1 MSDQPFFTGS
11 SNFSQITI
19 SPYNLTYSDKH
30 KYGQKAS
37 KTKQSLSKNNQS
49 SKEMRLQS
57 SGEYIFF
64 AFRKFYGKIT
74 FHDLPFIFTYNLI
87 SPKIIKAAYNRKN
100 NKNITAILDHKQ
112 LKSIKE
118 SCTRG

>member
-1 MSDQPFFTGS
+1 
-11 SNFSQITI
+11 
-19 SPYNLTYSDKH
+19 
-30 KYGQKAS
+30 
-37 KTKQSLSKNNQS
+37 
-49 SKEMRLQS
+49 MRLQS
-57 SGEYIFF
+57 FGEYIFF
-64 AFRKFYGKIT
+64 AFQKFYGKIT

-100 NKNITAILDHKQ
+100 NKNKTAILDQYKQ